1 VDQDPARAA
10 YEKNLS
16 EAYNMLTQF
25 TEQQLTTLFERLPV
39 GHPARAPF
47 HLFSQS
53 SDSVKSGIIIGLGT
67 RLQVLQNEAVQRIT
81 SQSDIDL
88 SAPARKKC
96 AYYIILSDQDS
107 SMAFLS
113 SLFFSF
119 LFIKLT
125 RYADS
130 RPNGAC
136 DVPVNL
142 ILDEFNNSATR
153 S

>member
-1 VDQDPARAA
+1 MDQDPTRDPEEKHLSAA
-10 YEKNLS
+10 YRL
-16 EAYNMLTQF
+16 LTQN
-25 TEQQLTTLFERLPV
+25 TEQQLTAIFDRLPLS
-39 GHPARAPF
+39 HPARPPYS
-47 HLFSQS
+47 LFAQASET
-53 SDSVKSGIIIGLGT
+53 VKSGIIIGLGT

-88 SAPARKKC
+88 TAPAKHKC
-96 AYYIILSDQDS
+96 AYYIVLSDQDS

-130 RPNGAC
+130 RPSGAC